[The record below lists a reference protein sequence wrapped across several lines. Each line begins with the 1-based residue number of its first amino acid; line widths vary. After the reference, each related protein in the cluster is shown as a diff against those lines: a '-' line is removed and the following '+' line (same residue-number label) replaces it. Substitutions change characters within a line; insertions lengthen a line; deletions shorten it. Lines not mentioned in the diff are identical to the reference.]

1 MRQKYRWYDR
11 TKGRRFL
18 DEVEA
23 LNAKA
28 MSRTWE
34 IVEENRDTLS
44 FNPTMLRQMLWI
56 GSRSKFNTR
65 RYVLWSDQ

>member
-1 MRQKYRWYDR
+1 MRQKYHWHDR
-11 TKGRRFL
+11 MKGRRFS

-23 LNAKA
+23 INAKV

-34 IVEENRDTLS
+34 IVEENRDTMS
-44 FNPTMLRQMLWI
+44 FNPTIVRQMLWR

-65 RYVLWSDQ
+65 RYVLWGDQ